1 MLPVTV
7 KFRKPPYDVQ
17 PSRRDRTMLAGQG
30 KCGSRLPTPLYSPQE
45 RARNAAK
52 DAVPPIL

>member
-7 KFRKPPYDVQ
+7 KLRKPPYDVQ
-17 PSRRDRTMLAGQG
+17 PIRRDGTMQG
-30 KCGSRLPTPLYSPQE
+30 KCGSRLPTPLYSSQE
-45 RARNAAK
+45 RARNVAK